1 MYLTYA
7 EYQEYGGTLDE
18 ATFNDFEMEA
28 ETIVDWYTFN
38 RLQQDS
44 IYPDRLKMCM
54 YQLINLAQQKKA
66 AMAQGESAD
75 GATNAESAAT
85 IASRSNDGVSISY
98 NVMSANELFT
108 TLKDEFANVV
118 RRYLDGVVN
127 QLGRKV
133 LYRGIYAGE

>member
-18 ATFNDFEMEA
+18 STFNDFEMEA

-38 RLQQDS
+38 RLQNDS
-44 IYPDRLKMCM
+44 IYPDKLKMCM
-54 YQLINLAQQKKA
+54 YQLIRLAQQKRA
-66 AMAQGESAD
+66 ALAVGESAD
-75 GATNAESAAT
+75 GNVESAAT

-98 NVMSANELFT
+98 NVMSASELFS
-108 TLKDEFANVV
+108 TLKEEFADVIK
-118 RRYLDGVVN
+118 RYLDGVVN
-127 QLGRKV
+127 ELGRKV